1 MPKKIDD
8 FLAEPVPFE
17 EAAQLIAD
25 KPAMTR
31 ELFDDLLPELKAS
44 AFVISK
50 VEDLDVVRAVRDRIS
65 ESPFL
70 NTEDDP
76 EAAERRAELLLRAH
90 GFAAYSAANWRS
102 LEENK
107 DIFPWR
113 KYQTAQD
120 DRVRG
125 SHAALDGLILPA
137 DSPFWIDHTPPWEF
151 GCRCDV
157 VGMMDEEVQEL
168 LEEDRKKTPSEKSI
182 YEPNSAEL
190 NALEQRGRIIRR
202 AKTESGGYGDQEI
215 NVERD
220 PNGFGYRPQDVCL
233 LRDVD
238 LLRSRLGADLFEA
251 FREWAQGTEISELG
265 SVWDWVTGERTTV
278 PASRRAGVGLPD
290 PPRKRKKAS
299 MPAISSGKTRVGDK
313 EFSDPADAE
322 SYAAKL
328 ARERKERYQKD
339 LRKFGKEKVDRWI
352 AEMDRESRPDGG
364 ESIPKP
370 TTTDAQEIAA
380 AQLENLGYLT
390 RAQKAIRWAQEKG
403 RI

>member
-65 ESPFL
+65 ELPAGEDWNAIKRDVVKELSPFL

-76 EAAERRAELLLRAH
+76 EVAERRAELLLRAH

-137 DSPFWIDHTPPWEF
+137 DSPFWRDHTPPWEF

-168 LEEDRKKTPSEKSI
+168 LEDDRKKTPSEKSI

-220 PNGFGYRPQDVCL
+220 PNGLFGYRPQDVCL

-251 FREWAQGTEISELG
+251 FRLWAMEESIEGLGT
-265 SVWDWVTGERTTV
+265 VWDWVSGT
-278 PASRRAGVGLPD
+278 RR
-290 PPRKRKKAS
+290 
-299 MPAISSGKTRVGDK
+299 
-313 EFSDPADAE
+313 
-322 SYAAKL
+322 
-328 ARERKERYQKD
+328 
-339 LRKFGKEKVDRWI
+339 
-352 AEMDRESRPDGG
+352 
-364 ESIPKP
+364 
-370 TTTDAQEIAA
+370 
-380 AQLENLGYLT
+380 
-390 RAQKAIRWAQEKG
+390 
-403 RI
+403 